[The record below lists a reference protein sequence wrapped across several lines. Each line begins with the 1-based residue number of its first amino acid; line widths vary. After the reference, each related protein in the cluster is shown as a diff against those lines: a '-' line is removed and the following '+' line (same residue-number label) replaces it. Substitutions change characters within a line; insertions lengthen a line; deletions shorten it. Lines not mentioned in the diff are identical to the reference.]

1 MTMHVP
7 KKYFHDRLVLLLL
20 TVDVFVVALMSVLIL
35 LRLDSGDSNSF
46 IIEYRSNLGLSGYE
60 AGGATDFIAFIA
72 FGVIILVS
80 HIALSMRMYDVRR
93 QYSVGILAMGT
104 ILVTFSLVVSNALLA
119 IR

>member
-1 MTMHVP
+1 MAMHVP
-7 KKYFHDRLVLLLL
+7 KKYLHDRLVLLLI
-20 TVDVFVVALMSVLIL
+20 TVNIFAVILMSALIL

-46 IIEYRSNLGLSGYE
+46 IVEYRSNLGLSGYE
-60 AGGATDFIAFIA
+60 AGGPADFIAFIV

-80 HIALSMRMYDVRR
+80 HIVLSMRMYEVRR